1 MKEIKVTVKL
11 EEVLEFVREDRD
23 CKIEID
29 YDKIEKSYDAYVLP
43 IEAAGFEE
51 KINTQ
56 PVEAYDYQEFDGD
69 EEAYIDWLTGCYD
82 RPYEAADGEEEYS
95 IKINFVK

>member
-1 MKEIKVTVKL
+1 MKEIKVTVSL
-11 EEVLEFVREDRD
+11 EEVLEFVRNEED

-29 YDKIEKSYDAYVLP
+29 FDGNAAEAYVLP
-43 IEAAGFEE
+43 IGAAGFED

-56 PVEAYDYQEFDGD
+56 EIEAYDYQEFDGD

-82 RPYEAADGEEEYS
+82 KPYEAEDGEEEYS
-95 IKINFVK
+95 IKINFEK

>member
-1 MKEIKVTVKL
+1 MKEIKVEVKL

-29 YDKIEKSYDAYVLP
+29 YDKNDGNYDAYVLP
-43 IEAAGFEE
+43 VDAGFED

-56 PVEAYDYQEFDGD
+56 TVEAYDYQEFDGD
-69 EEAYIDWLTGCYD
+69 EEAYIDWFTGCYD
-82 RPYEAADGEEEYS
+82 RPYEAVDGEEEYL
-95 IKINFVK
+95 IKIDFIK

>member
-1 MKEIKVTVKL
+1 MKQIKVEVKL
-11 EEVLEFVREDRD
+11 EEVLEFVRNEED

-29 YDKIEKSYDAYVLP
+29 YNKIDGSYDAYVLP
-43 IEAAGFEE
+43 IDASGFED

-56 PVEAYDYQEFDGD
+56 TIEAYDYQEFDGD

-95 IKINFVK
+95 IKINFEK

>member
-1 MKEIKVTVKL
+1 MKEIKVEVKL
-11 EEVLEFVREDRD
+11 EEVLEFVRNERD

-29 YDKIEKSYDAYVLP
+29 YDKIDGSYDAYVLP
-43 IEAAGFEE
+43 IDAAGFEE
-51 KINTQ
+51 KINIQ
-56 PVEAYDYQEFDGD
+56 PVEAYGYQEFDGE

-82 RPYEAADGEEEYS
+82 RHYEATDGEEEYS

>member
-1 MKEIKVTVKL
+1 MKKITVSVKL
-11 EEVLEFVREDRD
+11 EEVLEFVRDEKD

-29 YDKIEKSYDAYVLP
+29 YNDGNYDAYVLP
-43 IEAAGFEE
+43 LEAAGFEE
-51 KINTQ
+51 KINIQ

-69 EEAYIDWLTGCYD
+69 EEAYIDWFTGCYD

>member
-1 MKEIKVTVKL
+1 MKEIKVEVKL
-11 EEVLEFVREDRD
+11 EEVLEFVRNEED

-29 YDKIEKSYDAYVLP
+29 SDNNAAEAYVLP
-43 IEAAGFEE
+43 IEAAGFED

-56 PVEAYDYQEFDGD
+56 TIEAYDYQEFDGD

-82 RPYEAADGEEEYS
+82 RPYEAVDGEEEYS
-95 IKINFVK
+95 ININFEK